1 MSSTHSRPDLDRM
14 GGQALLEV
22 FGTLLGLAAT
32 EVKPADEFATGT
44 FDRHLMGTVKLTGD
58 RISADVH
65 LLMPRAFAE
74 HAVVCLLGKNHPRPM
89 RDAAVE
95 DFAGEL
101 CNMLA
106 GRVAARLRV
115 EGYPCALDIPEVV
128 RESPRLPGLDPGA
141 DCSRT
146 AWSCRGHWLTLDMRC
161 HYRPT

>member
-58 RISADVH
+58 RISAVVH

-89 RDAAVE
+89 SDVDVE
-95 DFAGEL
+95 DFSGEI
-101 CNMLA
+101 
-106 GRVAARLRV
+106 RDRTAAR
-115 EGYPCALDIPEVV
+115 
-128 RESPRLPGLDPGA
+128 
-141 DCSRT
+141 SRT
-146 AWSCRGHWLTLDMRC
+146 DRSCQGHPLTLGMQFS
-161 HYRPT
+161 YRPT